1 MNLIWSDTKLCLSF
15 VMKLFTSCNSLH
27 HPRQIYQ
34 WWTTGNFN
42 DCIVQI
48 LLTIAEH
55 KISFSVVINLFQI
68 GLLFDFACS
77 FSTGSYNH
85 DSYKLWCTCYDI
97 IHIQD
102 FNKMDILLQI
112 YGSNVSTQVTH
123 EDGLLVH
130 CYTIPKKLKL
140 LIINSQCISSAG
152 RVVDSVN
159 WFSRFCFR
167 PNCGK
172 N

>member
-1 MNLIWSDTKLCLSF
+1 MVWYKAMFEFCNEAVHIMQQLTSSQANLSMMNYRNI
-15 VMKLFTSCNSLH
+15 
-27 HPRQIYQ
+27 
-34 WWTTGNFN
+34 N

-55 KISFSVVINLFQI
+55 KISFSVVINFFQI

-85 DSYKLWCTCYDI
+85 VSYKLWCTCYDI

-140 LIINSQCISSAG
+140 IIINSQCISSAG

-167 PNCGK
+167 PSCGK